1 MFTTKS
7 NWSESEKYIV
17 TIINNRNFLYEDE
30 EDQRVEPYILPSIVT
45 SKPEVIPIQKTLAIS
60 TALHPTVVGFIWLLS
75 ILLALLGIHLF
86 EFGKIKPQPKRDIE
100 FVLVDKPGTPRDPNT
115 KNRADMNSRSGGI
128 NDPKRKVSMPSP
140 APAKTQRPSS
150 AASSANKIIKKQQ
163 QQAAQNIKKTQ
174 QAQPKV
180 QQQAPKPVQQPSNVS
195 KPSPAKPAPPTA
207 RPSASPVSAP
217 SPVEKPSSPFTVPVP
232 SSAPVG
238 KTLSTGPVGG
248 TSATTGGSKTGGSQT
263 AGSGAGTYAPRP
275 SLSPSTGGGSGQLSR
290 GTAGGGTGNVG
301 NPGGGGG
308 APGIDALREPDFG
321 PYMRELQR
329 RIKLNWDPPKGN
341 ESKTVVLLFKIAK
354 DGRLISCR
362 VNKSSGLPSAD
373 QAALKAVE
381 LTAPF
386 RPLPADFKGQSIDIQ
401 FTFDYRVFG
410 ASRY

>member
-1 MFTTKS
+1 MSLIDRKS
-7 NWSESEKYIV
+7 
-17 TIINNRNFLYEDE
+17 FLYEDDE
-30 EDQRVEPYILPSIVT
+30 QDTKPYTLPAIAT
-45 SKPEVIPIQKTLAIS
+45 SKPEVIPIMKSFAIS
-60 TALHPTVVGFIWLLS
+60 TALHPATVLLIWLIS
-75 ILLALLGIHLF
+75 IILALAGINLF
-86 EFGKIKPQPKRDIE
+86 KFGKIKPQIKRDIE
-100 FVLVDKPGTPRDPNT
+100 FVLVDTPGTPRNPNT
-115 KNRADMNSRSGGI
+115 KNRADINSRSGGI

-140 APAKTQRPSS
+140 APKKQQKPS
-150 AASSANKIIKKQQ
+150 AAANNANKIIKKQQ

-174 QAQPKV
+174 QPQLKV
-180 QQQAPKPVQQPSNVS
+180 QQQATKPVQQPSNVN

-207 RPSASPVSAP
+207 RPSTMPTSAP
-217 SPVEKPSSPFTVPVP
+217 APVAKPTTPFTVPVP
-232 SSAPVG
+232 TGAPTG
-238 KTLSTGPVGG
+238 KTLATGPVGG
-248 TSATTGGSKTGGSQT
+248 TASTTGGAKSGGAPTSGNGTGN
-263 AGSGAGTYAPRP
+263 YAPRP
-275 SLSPSTGGGSGQLSR
+275 SLSPSSSGGSGQLSR
-290 GTAGGGTGNVG
+290 GSSGGGTGNIG

-354 DGRLISCR
+354 DGRLLSCK

>member
-1 MFTTKS
+1 MPYLWGERSQKVAF
-7 NWSESEKYIV
+7 I
-17 TIINNRNFLYEDE
+17 NRNSFLYEDE
-30 EDQRVEPYILPSIVT
+30 DTDLEPYTLPSIVT
-45 SKPEVIPIQKTLAIS
+45 SKPEVIPIKKSFMIS
-60 TALHPTVVGFIWLLS
+60 TALHPAAVLLIWLIS
-75 ILLALLGIHLF
+75 IILALAGINLF
-86 EFGKIKPQPKRDIE
+86 KFNKVKPQLKKDIE
-100 FVLVDKPGTPRDPNT
+100 FVLVDKPGTPRNPHT
-115 KNRADMNSRSGGI
+115 KNRADINSRSGGI

-140 APAKTQRPSS
+140 APKKAQKPS
-150 AASSANKIIKKQQ
+150 AAANNANKIIKKQQ

-174 QAQPKV
+174 QAQPKTAPR
-180 QQQAPKPVQQPSNVS
+180 QQKPVQQPSNVN

-207 RPSASPVSAP
+207 RPSAMPTSAP
-217 SPVEKPSSPFTVPVP
+217 APVEKPSSPFTVPLP
-232 SSAPVG
+232 KNAPTG
-238 KTLSTGPVGG
+238 KTLATGPVGG
-248 TSATTGGSKTGGSQT
+248 TGSTTGGAKSGGAPAQGTGTGS
-263 AGSGAGTYAPRP
+263 YAPKP
-275 SLSPSTGGGSGQLSR
+275 SLSPSAGGGSGQLGR
-290 GTAGGGTGNVG
+290 GTSGGGTGNVG

-354 DGRLISCR
+354 DGRLLTCR